1 MIKKTFCRI
10 CPAVCGLDVDV
21 EDHRIVSIKADRDNP
36 LSQGY
41 SCMKG
46 RSWETLRT
54 SPRRLAH
61 CLQRDPQT
69 GALTGIAK
77 TTALDAIAEKMRSII
92 AEHGPR
98 AVAGYIGTGG
108 QIQSI
113 GLSFLEAWLQG
124 LGSTMLFTSMQ
135 IDQPGKAV
143 AAEWHGVWAAG
154 PQQFSTADVVMLIGC
169 NPIVSSMSWLGGP
182 PPWYPTALKQARK
195 RGMKVIV
202 IDPRVTE
209 TAACADIHLQLK
221 PGEDATLMAAMIRV
235 ILREELFDR
244 SFCDE
249 HVQGVTELRQAVDAF
264 TPEYAAIRTGLPAEQ
279 IVAAARVFASGSR
292 GQAISGTG
300 PSFAP
305 HANVAEYLI
314 LVLNTLCGRWVR
326 PGDRI
331 NPPSVLLPDVP
342 VPAQALPEQF
352 MPPMFRPSAN
362 AEPSRIGNVRKVYGA
377 MPTAVLSDEI
387 LMPGPGQIKALFVIG
402 GNPAA
407 SFPDQ
412 KKTLRALRELE
423 LLVCIDVNRS
433 ETAEYAHYVLPA
445 THPLEREDLGW
456 SHTFFSEYPFSV
468 YTDRV
473 VAPMGESEDEW
484 RYLVEL
490 SARLNSPIQLPG
502 GEIDPKNPPSN
513 RIVNQLLW
521 PNSRVSIEDIAAH
534 PGGAIFERF
543 ADVRAIAP
551 IPEMK
556 AFLQVG
562 AAGALTELQSVLDET
577 CGSASD
583 EFDFLLICRRAKNAV
598 NSMHHELLDP
608 QVRNPLYVHPDDLQR
623 LDLHGGD
630 TVDLRSEE
638 GCVQA
643 VVEADSSM
651 RVGVISMYHSCG
663 LSEVARWSPAQGT
676 SVSQL
681 ISTDRHTDA
690 ITGMARQTAIPVS
703 ISRRAVV

>member
-10 CPAVCGLDVDV
+10 CPAVCGLAVNV
-21 EDHRIVSIKADRDNP
+21 EDDRIVSIKADRDNP

-41 SCMKG
+41 SCLKG
-46 RSWETLRT
+46 RSWEALRT
-54 SPRRLAH
+54 SPRRLTQ

-69 GALTGIAK
+69 GEFVAVAK
-77 TTALDAIAEKMRSII
+77 QGALDGIAEKMRSII

-98 AVAGYIGTGG
+98 AVAAYIGTGG

-113 GLSFLEAWLQG
+113 GLSFLEAWLKG
-124 LGSTMLFTSMQ
+124 LGSSMLYTSMQ
-135 IDQPGKAV
+135 IDQPAKGV

-154 PQQFSTADVVMLIGC
+154 PQQFSTADVIMLIGC

-195 RGMKVIV
+195 RGVKVIA
-202 IDPRVTE
+202 IDPRVSE

-221 PGEDATLMAAMIRV
+221 PGEDATLMAAITRV
-235 ILREELFDR
+235 ILHEELFDR

-249 HVQGVTELRQAVDAF
+249 HVHGIAELKGAVELF
-264 TPEYAAIRTGLPAEQ
+264 TPEYAAERAGLSADQ
-279 IVAAARVFASGSR
+279 IVAAARLFAGGTR

-326 PGDRI
+326 PDDRV
-331 NPPSVLLPDVP
+331 NPPSVLLPDMP
-342 VPAQALPEQF
+342 VPAQALPEPLI
-352 MPPMFRPSAN
+352 PPVFRPSAN
-362 AEPSRIGNVRKVYGA
+362 AERSRIGSVRKVYGA
-377 MPTAVLSDEI
+377 MPTAVLADEI
-387 LMPGPGQIKALFVIG
+387 LLPGPGQIKALFVIG

-412 KKTLRALRELE
+412 EKTLRALRELE

-468 YTDRV
+468 YTE
-473 VAPMGESEDEW
+473 PMVSPIGEAEEEW

-490 SARLNSPIQLPG
+490 SARLGTPIQLPG
-502 GEIDPKNPPSN
+502 GALDPKNPPPN
-513 RIVNQLLW
+513 RIVNQMLW
-521 PNSRVSIEDIAAH
+521 PASRVSIDEIASH
-534 PGGAIFERF
+534 PGGAMFDRF
-543 ADVRAIAP
+543 ADVRAVAP
-551 IPEMK
+551 LPEMK
-556 AFLQVG
+556 AYLQVG
-562 AAGALTELQSVLDET
+562 AVEAMVELRAVYAEVRGATAT
-577 CGSASD
+577 G
-583 EFDFLLICRRAKNAV
+583 FDFLLICRRAKNAV
-598 NSMHHELLDP
+598 NSMHHELLNADA
-608 QVRNPLYVHPDDLQR
+608 RNPLYVHPDDLQH
-623 LDLHGGD
+623 LGLNHGEI
-630 TVDLRSEE
+630 VRMRSED
-638 GCVQA
+638 GCV
-643 VVEADSSM
+643 EAIVAADASM
-651 RVGVISMYHSCG
+651 RRGVVSMYHSCG
-663 LSEVARWSPAQGT
+663 LPAAGRWNPAQGT
-676 SVSQL
+676 AVARL
-681 ISTDRHTDA
+681 ISTDHHTDP

-703 ISRRAVV
+703 ISRSIGA